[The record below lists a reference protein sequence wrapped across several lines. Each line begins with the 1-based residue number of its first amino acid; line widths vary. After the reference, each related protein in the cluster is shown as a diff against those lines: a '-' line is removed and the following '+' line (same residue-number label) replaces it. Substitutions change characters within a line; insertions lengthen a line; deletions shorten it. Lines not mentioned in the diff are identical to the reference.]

1 MSKNNVI
8 DFSLYQFKNR
18 AKEAADM
25 WNSLLVEDLTD
36 EEFEALFEISL
47 ELDPYGEP
55 SNDNFSFADMLEC
68 FLPETKN
75 EYEKLFGANVD
86 FFSTQNSFE
95 TTKEPS

>member
-1 MSKNNVI
+1 MSKSNVI

-18 AKEAADM
+18 AKEAAQM

-36 EEFEALFEISL
+36 AEFEALFDITL
-47 ELDPYGEP
+47 ELDPYGVP

-75 EYEKLFGANVD
+75 EYERLFGASVD
-86 FFSTQNSFE
+86 FFSTSTSTE
-95 TTKEPS
+95 TPTELP